1 LGSDTDASAP
11 VERRPSHHPAG
22 TGAAMFLLPAI
33 ASHYGVGATGVT
45 WINGVGGGIL
55 MAVGSLCAT
64 FIPSSWDRRLMYA
77 VGGALNAFAVLVL
90 LVANRPLVYLVGTTL
105 YLAANGFSWA

>member
-1 LGSDTDASAP
+1 
-11 VERRPSHHPAG
+11 
-22 TGAAMFLLPAI
+22 
-33 ASHYGVGATGVT
+33 
-45 WINGVGGGIL
+45 